1 MEKSL
6 FKTYL
11 EAVKNTSDEDI
22 KIKETFILKQ
32 IKKADDEGLLE
43 IAHYVLGDLGDYGD
57 EEEIE
62 SFDLDQLY
70 DDLVEAI
77 KKASSKEINRLYD
90 ILK

>member
-6 FKTYL
+6 FETYL
-11 EAVKNTSDEDI
+11 EAAKNTPDEDI

-77 KKASSKEINRLYD
+77 KKATSKEINRLYD